1 MFIRGKLPK
10 NIISAK
16 EILNLKYEQ
25 DVKRDSTIKDLKP
38 LLDKHRQWET
48 GCSIL
53 ILVSA
58 SGTAYQ

>member
-1 MFIRGKLPK
+1 MADVFRGKLPK

-38 LLDKHRQWET
+38 LLDKHR
-48 GCSIL
+48 
-53 ILVSA
+53 
-58 SGTAYQ
+58 